1 MTNVWINNKILEKQ
15 VGLSNVK
22 TFNQHQEHE
31 EHKEHKEHNK
41 RWRMFQFSFCSGYQS
56 NK

>member
-22 TFNQHQEHE
+22 TFNQHQEHV
-31 EHKEHKEHNK
+31 EHKEPNN
-41 RWRMFQFSFCSGYQS
+41 RWRMF
-56 NK
+56 